1 LFKIYCL
8 WVGEGKT
15 LMLYLNVV
23 NINYIGGDVLQVM
36 LKMISLVKTF
46 FPSTLIIEWL
56 TNNSLDEV

>member
-1 LFKIYCL
+1 
-8 WVGEGKT
+8 
-15 LMLYLNVV
+15 MLYLNVV